1 MTSADQLKA
10 EDQFVSR
17 GEVVMATAVK

>member
-10 EDQFVSR
+10 EDQFVFR

>member
-1 MTSADQLKA
+1 MTFADQLKA

-17 GEVVMATAVK
+17 GEVVTATAVK